1 MAAKSPLTPRTVD
14 WGILTAAQQHV
25 RDRVA
30 ANFFTG
36 FDKDWFLAP
45 IQTAAQALPAIYK
58 PIGEA
63 YVKNLGALIAV
74 VALPITF
81 ASNRASDL
89 RFQQILMAERIR
101 RIPIRTRD
109 EDAKS
114 DSQLTPQDEEEAL
127 KIARRRLAEEVASP
141 NNLRNLAWHAYEYLS
156 AGLTDDEFSSASG
169 ELLRQ
174 GAVLAWGAIEVLARD
189 LFAAHVNSHPEFVAN
204 LAAHP
209 STKARFNLKAI
220 DLSELAAHQF
230 DLSKSM
236 GTFLLQVTDFSEL
249 AAIKDTYSVL
259 FPSNN
264 SLRTALSEATLWMLY
279 QRRHLIVHKRGVVD
293 RQYCEKTG
301 EALKIGS
308 QLFVSPEDIG
318 KYIAISRDLG
328 QSFFSAVGFT
338 SRPAT

>member
-1 MAAKSPLTPRTVD
+1 MAVKSSLTPRTID
-14 WGILTAAQQHV
+14 WGQLTAAQWQV
-25 RDRVA
+25 RDRVL

-36 FDKDWFLAP
+36 FDKNWFLAP
-45 IQTAAQALPAIYK
+45 LQTSAQALSTDYRF
-58 PIGEA
+58 IGEA
-63 YVKNLGALIAV
+63 YVKNLAALIAV

-89 RFQQILMAERIR
+89 RFQQLLMAERIR
-101 RIPIRTRD
+101 RIPITTGGQQSKAD
-109 EDAKS
+109 N
-114 DSQLTPQDEEEAL
+114 QLTSQDEEEAL
-127 KIARRRLAEEVASP
+127 KIARRRMAEEIESP
-141 NNLRNLAWHAYEYLS
+141 NNLRDLAWRAYEYLS
-156 AGLTDDEFSSASG
+156 AGLTDEEFNSASS

-189 LFAAHVNSHPEFVAN
+189 LFAAYVNSHPEYAAH

-220 DLSELAAHQF
+220 DLSELAAHRF

-236 GTFLLQVTDFSEL
+236 GTFLLQATDFSEL
-249 AAIKDTYSVL
+249 AVIKDTYSVL
-259 FPSNN
+259 FPPDN
-264 SLRTALSEATLWMLY
+264 SLRSALSEATLWMLY

-293 RQYCEKTG
+293 RQYCDKTG

-318 KYIAISRDLG
+318 KYVTISRDLG
-328 QSFFSAVGFT
+328 QAFFSAVGSTT
-338 SRPAT
+338 SAST